1 MRLPRSRRR
10 DSRQSGPLV
19 RRRRRR
25 GGCQRTARRAK
36 AQGKGVGGISKP
48 SRSMSSEP
56 PQLSASQARTG
67 LLDAGSGQGGPAVK
81 IIEADSRS
89 SAMHF
94 TKRITANTLPM
105 SGLITRRFSPLIKV
119 KIQCFSHINVEVKWR
134 TELNTSAGSDIL
146 GNITQTDWRSKHC
159 LMTRHQTSSV
169 LLDPI

>member
-10 DSRQSGPLV
+10 DRRQSGPLV
-19 RRRRRR
+19 RTRRRR

-56 PQLSASQARTG
+56 PPLSASQARTG

-89 SAMHF
+89 SAMLF
-94 TKRITANTLPM
+94 TKRITANTLPT
-105 SGLITRRFSPLIKV
+105 SGLHQEVFPTYQGQDSMFQPY
-119 KIQCFSHINVEVKWR
+119 QCRSQMENRTQYIGRLRYPWR
-134 TELNTSAGSDIL
+134 YYANRLAL
-146 GNITQTDWRSKHC
+146 
-159 LMTRHQTSSV
+159 
-169 LLDPI
+169 